1 MRLQRKNK
9 MLDSRIEICGGIASG
24 KTTFATLMK
33 RIDVKPIYEN
43 FKENP
48 FWRAFYLNPGDYIF
62 ETEITFLLQHYHQ
75 IQKAQLNKKSI
86 MCCDFSLSIDIAY
99 AKMGLKGSK
108 LKTFLSVYNEV
119 IKEIQPPW
127 LLIYLKCDAEA
138 ELERIRNR
146 CRSEENLISHEFLDS
161 LNQAIEKQVEYVAK
175 STKVITIDSAKKN
188 FVDNEYVKKE
198 IINIV
203 TEVLS

>member
-1 MRLQRKNK
+1 MILQRKNK
-9 MLDSRIEICGGIASG
+9 KRDSRIEVCGGIASG
-24 KTTFATLMK
+24 KTTFATLLKGAGIMT
-33 RIDVKPIYEN
+33 IYEN
-43 FKENP
+43 FKKNP
-48 FWRAFYLNPGDYIF
+48 FWHAFYQNPGDYIF

-75 IQKAQLNKKSI
+75 IRKAQLNKKSV
-86 MCCDFSLSIDIAY
+86 MCCDFSLSLDIAY

-108 LKTFLSVYNEV
+108 LKAFLSVYNEV

-127 LLIYLKCDAEA
+127 LLIYLKCEAEA

-146 CRSEENLISHEFLDS
+146 GRSEENLISHEFLDS

-188 FVDNEYVKKE
+188 FVDNESVKKE
-198 IINIV
+198 MINIV